1 MKKIR
6 KKKIVKFIYTKL
18 DLDDSDDSNN
28 CNDSY

>member
-6 KKKIVKFIYTKL
+6 KKKIVKFIYAKL